1 MFKNCNNLYTLVN
14 NRVSYN
20 FLGVDLKP
28 TQQVE
33 ICTELC

>member
-14 NRVSYN
+14 NKSYN
-20 FLGVDLKP
+20 FCVDLKP
-28 TQQVE
+28 TRQVE